1 MNEQATSSAAGP
13 GRWPW
18 QRSFQ
23 LRIILAFGGM
33 FLLIILLL
41 VFWLGRTIYD
51 TNLSAAEHD
60 LEVVAFLASN
70 SLEDPLSGFVLE
82 FEKYRQWE
90 EQKLEA
96 EEDETEDSHDD
107 SEENNEQSADTSDSL
122 NGDGAVTPVAIATPI
137 PEIELPRLQQLV
149 MRYAQDSGG
158 RVSILN
164 TLGEVLAD
172 SEQPISSIANQ
183 LDATEVSAALAGNE
197 QSEVRVDPVSGTV
210 TLFAAAPIQQGAT
223 LLGVVQLSKPM
234 SAVTADVCGLL
245 LNLALATVAAL
256 LLFVLLAIWVARS
269 LVSPVRTMEAVAK
282 LVAAGD
288 LSQQAPVT
296 SADELGALATAFN
309 HMIRELGTLLEQQ
322 RAFVANASHE
332 LRTPLTNIKLRVEA
346 VRSLGVED
354 LALSERYLS
363 EVESEADRMARMAA
377 DLLDLAHLERRTAPR
392 ALPPID
398 LTPVLHNAA
407 SLMSLRAE
415 RAGLLLLRQLLPT
428 LPAAAVDP
436 EQIEEAVIN
445 LLDNS
450 LKYTPSGGQVTLRS
464 SMASGQMLIQVQ
476 DTGPGIPAEDLPRI
490 FDRFYRV
497 DKVRSRRR
505 DDAAGLGSGAGLGL
519 SITRT
524 LVRQNGGDILV
535 TSTPGAL
542 TTFTIVLPTASVA

>member
-1 MNEQATSSAAGP
+1 M
-13 GRWPW
+13 
-18 QRSFQ
+18 
-23 LRIILAFGGM
+23 
-33 FLLIILLL
+33 
-41 VFWLGRTIYD
+41 
-51 TNLSAAEHD
+51 
-60 LEVVAFLASN
+60 
-70 SLEDPLSGFVLE
+70 
-82 FEKYRQWE
+82 
-90 EQKLEA
+90 
-96 EEDETEDSHDD
+96 
-107 SEENNEQSADTSDSL
+107 
-122 NGDGAVTPVAIATPI
+122 AIATPI

-172 SEQPISSIANQ
+172 SEQPIASIANQ
-183 LDATEVSAALAGNE
+183 LDATEVRAALAGHE
-197 QSEVRVDPVSGTV
+197 QSDVRFDSLSGV
-210 TLFAAAPIQQGAT
+210 ETLFAAAPIQQGAT

-234 SAVTADVCGLL
+234 SAVTADVRGLL

-256 LLFVLLAIWVARS
+256 SLFVLLAIGVARS
-269 LVSPVRTMEAVAK
+269 LVRPVRTMEAVAR

-354 LALSERYLS
+354 LALSERYLR

-377 DLLDLAHLERRTAPR
+377 DLLDLAHLERRAAPR
-392 ALPPID
+392 TLSPID

-407 SLMSLRAE
+407 TMMSLRAE
-415 RAGLLLLRQLLPT
+415 RAGLVLLRQLPPS
-428 LPAAAVDP
+428 LPAVAVDP
-436 EQIEEAVIN
+436 GEIEEAVIN

-450 LKYTPSGGQVTLRS
+450 LKYTPAGGQVTLRS
-464 SMASGQMLIQVQ
+464 SVESGQLLLQVQ

-505 DDAAGLGSGAGLGL
+505 SDATGLGSGAGLGL
-519 SITRT
+519 SITRM
-524 LVRQNGGDILV
+524 LVRQNGGDILAV
-535 TSTPGAL
+535 STPGVL
-542 TTFTIVLPTASVA
+542 TTFTIVLPTATVA